1 SLITIKPLYSW
12 NTPVEASKKITGN
25 VDILP
30 QVTIKINMI
39 VSHMKSEYEVTIVA
53 GLREYVAPGMQ
64 TVRLVNPEI
73 VDEKLVAKIGQ
84 MIDSNIKE

>member
-1 SLITIKPLYSW
+1 MEY
-12 NTPVEASKKITGN
+12 PVEASKKN
-25 VDILP
+25 HWQVVDILP

>member
-1 SLITIKPLYSW
+1 
-12 NTPVEASKKITGN
+12 
-25 VDILP
+25 
-30 QVTIKINMI
+30 
-39 VSHMKSEYEVTIVA
+39 MKFECEVTIVV
-53 GLREYVAPGMQ
+53 GLRENVAPGMQ